1 MKILTIIFLL
11 MAATIGVNAQKT
23 FISKAEALEFL
34 KETLAANFVKTGV
47 IGKEDG
53 KKFNDYNWYYD
64 YKLTDESLIIFRK
77 SNDEP
82 FDFSQKKD
90 PATQMKFEDL
100 SYVGAAKKSKKF
112 KNTPSLIF
120 WCNKGDGFKNRNI
133 GVQDQ
138 QTIDMYVHYLVN
150 IPFNNSNENEITIS
164 VNNAINA
171 IVKENEKVAI
181 ENKTVTAEKKN
192 INAEIELKQ
201 KKVLIKQNATEYS
214 SLPNYKVYTEDG
226 LQNSLPD
233 YIEKNRHFKDKPT
246 LVMTWG
252 YWCNPCIKKID
263 EILKADLAKKYNIFL
278 INRDLGSQLSTEV
291 FKLKWSKNSQ
301 SYTADAIVLF
311 DRNGEFAPM
320 DNNSAPVF
328 IWLDKNLKMVGIY
341 KSYAISTALIGE
353 TLLEVEQNTKN

>member
-1 MKILTIIFLL
+1 MKKLTTIFLL
-11 MAATIGVNAQKT
+11 ISTIFTANAQKT
-23 FISKAEALEFL
+23 FTSKKEALEFL
-34 KETLAANFVKTGV
+34 KETLEPNFVKTAV
-47 IGKEDG
+47 VGKEDG

-64 YKLTDESLIIFRK
+64 YKLTDKSLIIFRK

-90 PATQMKFEDL
+90 PATQIKFEDI
-100 SYVGAAKKSKKF
+100 SYVGAANKSKKF

-120 WCNKGDGFKNRNI
+120 WCNKGGGFKNRNI

-150 IPFNNSNENEITIS
+150 IPFNNSTKNEITIS

-181 ENKTVTAEKKN
+181 ENETVTTEKKN

-252 YWCNPCIKKID
+252 SWCNPCIKKID
-263 EILKADLAKKYNIFL
+263 EILKADLDKKYNIFL
-278 INRDLGSQLSTEV
+278 INRALEGLQSTEV
-291 FKLKWSKNSQ
+291 FKTGLFFKTS
-301 SYTADAIVLF
+301 AAIVLF
-311 DRNGEFAPM
+311 DRNDEFAPM
-320 DNNSAPVF
+320 DNNSVPVF
-328 IWLDKNLKMVGIY
+328 IWLDKNLKMVGLY
-341 KSYAISTALIGE
+341 KSYAITTALIGE
-353 TLLEVEQNTKN
+353 TLLEVEKNTKN